1 MSLEVLKPGLLTSVQ
16 DLGRANHRALGVPVG
31 GAVDTFS
38 LQVANALVGNEP
50 HAAALEITLLGPR
63 LRFTQ
68 DAVIALCGG
77 RFEANLDDLALP
89 MWRAMRVA
97 AGSIIDIGHSQR
109 GARLYLAIAG
119 GLNCPVILDSRA
131 TALDGGFGGWQGRAL
146 RAGDSLPLADCFS
159 LGRHW
164 PRQSIGLRL
173 ARWWANPA
181 PALTLEPVADIGLLP
196 GHHLPEGNETLF
208 STEFQVDS
216 RSNRM
221 GLRLDAETPLAVS
234 NQPTL
239 SEPVSIGT
247 VQLPPEG
254 KPIILLADAQTI
266 GGYPRIGHIPSAD
279 HPRLAQLAPS
289 DRLRFVPNTETIALQ
304 RLQQLDRHLQRLQDA
319 ARDALR
325 D

>member
-181 PALTLEPVADIGLLP
+181 PALSLDDIAEVGLLP
-196 GHHLPEGNETLF
+196 GRHAPTKPDALLRNEF
-208 STEFQVDS
+208 CVDA

-221 GLRLDAETPLAVS
+221 GLRLAGNEPIALSTL
-234 NQPTL
+234 QTL
-239 SEPVSIGT
+239 SEPVAIGT
-247 VQLPPEG
+247 IQLPADG
-254 KPIILLADAQTI
+254 QPIVLLADAQTI
-266 GGYPRIGHIPSAD
+266 GGYPRIGHVISAD
-279 HPRLAQLAPS
+279 LPRLAQVAPS
-289 DRLRFVPNTETIALQ
+289 DRLRFVASNEALALQ
-304 RLQQLDRHLQRLQDA
+304 RLQQTERHLLRLRDA
-319 ARDALR
+319 ARDALK

>member
-1 MSLEVLKPGLLTSVQ
+1 MSLEILKPGLLTSVQ
-16 DLGRANHRALGVPVG
+16 DLGRPNHRALGVPVG
-31 GAVDTFS
+31 GAADTFS
-38 LQVANALVGNEP
+38 LQVANALVGNDSG
-50 HAAALEITLLGPR
+50 AAALEITLLGPR

-77 RFEANLDDLALP
+77 RFEASLDDLALP

-97 AGSIIDIGHSQR
+97 AGSIIDIGRSQR
-109 GARLYLAIAG
+109 GARLYLAVAG
-119 GLNCPVILDSRA
+119 GLNCPSVLGSRA

-146 RAGDSLPLADCFS
+146 QAGDRLVLSDCFS
-159 LGRHW
+159 VGRHW

-181 PALTLEPVADIGLLP
+181 PALSLDPVAEIGLLP
-196 GHHLPEGNETLF
+196 GRHQPPDGETLF
-208 STEFQVDS
+208 GTEFQVDS

-221 GLRLDAETPLAVS
+221 GLRLDSETPLSINAPS
-234 NQPTL
+234 TL

-254 KPIILLADAQTI
+254 KPIVLLADAQTI
-266 GGYPRIGHIPSAD
+266 GGYPRIGHVPSAD
-279 HPRLAQLAPS
+279 LPRLAQLAPN
-289 DRLRFVPNTETIALQ
+289 DRLRFVPHNEAQALQ

-319 ARDALR
+319 AKEALK

>member
-109 GARLYLAIAG
+109 GARR
-119 GLNCPVILDSRA
+119 S
-131 TALDGGFGGWQGRAL
+131 
-146 RAGDSLPLADCFS
+146 
-159 LGRHW
+159 
-164 PRQSIGLRL
+164 
-173 ARWWANPA
+173 
-181 PALTLEPVADIGLLP
+181 
-196 GHHLPEGNETLF
+196 
-208 STEFQVDS
+208 QV
-216 RSNRM
+216 
-221 GLRLDAETPLAVS
+221 V
-234 NQPTL
+234 
-239 SEPVSIGT
+239 
-247 VQLPPEG
+247 
-254 KPIILLADAQTI
+254 
-266 GGYPRIGHIPSAD
+266 
-279 HPRLAQLAPS
+279 
-289 DRLRFVPNTETIALQ
+289 
-304 RLQQLDRHLQRLQDA
+304 
-319 ARDALR
+319 
-325 D
+325 